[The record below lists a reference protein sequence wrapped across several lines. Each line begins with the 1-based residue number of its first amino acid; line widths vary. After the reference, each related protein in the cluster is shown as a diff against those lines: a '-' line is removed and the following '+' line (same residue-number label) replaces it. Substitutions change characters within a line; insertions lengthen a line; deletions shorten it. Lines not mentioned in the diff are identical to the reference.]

1 MTSTEYLNFIL
12 GRNPYYTKYSPD
24 WNLAVKSYYGGREYR
39 DGRYLREYEIE
50 SSTASDVIRTY
61 DIDDDGNQTGAYE
74 TSVRVNSSN
83 EAEYGEGYANN
94 FYQEKLEQVPL
105 FPYTRLYV
113 SEYNAILFRSPPS
126 RNLPESPEM
135 SAFKMDVNG
144 DGDSINEFMS
154 HVDTYSTIYGIVW
167 VSCMKPSDSDYAHWK
182 MYHPTDVTNW
192 RYQYNAD
199 GNLSLKEIVLRLSS
213 DDGVDIYQYITPDFI
228 DTIFAPHDLDDIDGI
243 EIPEGAEFIGDDDN
257 GLYRIS
263 QPNELGYV
271 PVSPIY
277 QSTKIHNGVGH
288 TPIFDIAQIQRSVYS
303 DLGEVYSA
311 TAYGSHPV
319 TILDTET
326 AAMND
331 GAVSAEPGSV
341 IRVNQSLNGQPSYV
355 FEFKAPPLDSI
366 KELRE
371 LMEQKIEKMNQVAM
385 IRSDELIK
393 ASRSG
398 VQIEMF
404 DTKLEAFI
412 RKKAIS
418 LENAEYHLWK
428 MWFDWQSKP
437 LPEDLSVSYSRVFS
451 QKGLDQEV
459 DEINKIMGLLDQYRD
474 RFSAGTTSY
483 VVEDFETEAEAEAV
497 ARELGG
503 SGTHTHT
510 REDGLVTYMPFA
522 THLEY
527 EQILESNNPDVDYEE
542 DTGFEREI
550 KEKLRDRMR
559 QLIDATY
566 TKNSL

>member
-1 MTSTEYLNFIL
+1 MVNPSDYLNFIL
-12 GRNPYYTKYSPD
+12 GRNPYYTRYSKD
-24 WNLAVKSYYGGREYR
+24 WDLAVKSYYGGREYR

-50 SSTASDVIRTY
+50 SSTPSDVIRTY
-61 DIDDDGNQTGAYE
+61 DIDEDGNQTGAYE
-74 TSVRVNSSN
+74 TAVNVNSSN
-83 EAEYGEGYANN
+83 DAEYGEGYSNN
-94 FYQEKLEQVPL
+94 FYQEKIDQVPL
-105 FPYTRLYV
+105 YPYTRLYV

-126 RNLPESPEM
+126 RILPETPEVD
-135 SAFKMDVNG
+135 AFIRNVNG
-144 DGDSINEFMS
+144 SGDSINEFMS
-154 HVDTYSTIYGIVW
+154 HVDTYSTIYGVVW
-167 VSCMKPSDSDYAHWK
+167 VSCIKPTDSEYALWK

-192 RYQYNAD
+192 KYTYDAN
-199 GNLSLKEIVLRLSS
+199 GTLSLKEIVLRLSS
-213 DDGVDIYQYITPDFI
+213 DDGVDIYQYITPEVI
-228 DTIFAPHDLDDIDGI
+228 DTIFAPHDLDDMDDIDL
-243 EIPEGAEFIGDDDN
+243 PEDAEFIGDEDR

-263 QPNELGYV
+263 QPNELGYI

-303 DLGEVYSA
+303 DLGEIYSA
-311 TAYGSHPV
+311 TSYGSHPV
-319 TILDTET
+319 TLIDTET

-331 GAVSAEPGSV
+331 GAVSSEPGAV
-341 IRVNQSLNGQPSYV
+341 IRVNQSLGGQPNYV
-355 FEFKAPPLDSI
+355 FEFKSPQLDSI

-371 LMEQKIEKMNQVAM
+371 LIEQKIEKMNQVAM

-418 LENAEYHLWK
+418 LENSEYHLWK
-428 MWFDWQSKP
+428 MWFDWMSKP
-437 LPEDLSVSYSRVFS
+437 IPEDLSISYSRVFS

-459 DEINKIMGLLDQYRD
+459 AEMNKIMDLLDQYRN
-474 RFSAGTTSY
+474 RFLAGTTTF
-483 VVEDFETEAEAEAV
+483 VAEEFATAEQAEARAI
-497 ARELGG
+497 ELGG
-503 SGTHTHT
+503 SGSHSHEVNGETI
-510 REDGLVTYMPFA
+510 YMPFA
-522 THLEY
+522 THDEY
-527 EQILESNNPDVDYEE
+527 EKQLELANPDVDYEE
-542 DTGFEREI
+542 DTGFEKEM